1 MLGFDVYL
9 PEKKTVETNSGVTGD
24 IRRHDDHM
32 TSLKWYVC
40 YFQDPTYNYCDVG
53 GSYVGPTQDRILRL
67 SKELGLEFY
76 NVNEKGDFA
85 HLSHVSEVQ

>member
-1 MLGFDVYL
+1 MQLPVLDAMLIMWRHWMKWFDFA
-9 PEKKTVETNSGVTGD
+9 
-24 IRRHDDHM
+24 
-32 TSLKWYVC
+32 

-76 NVNEKGDFA
+76 HVNDKGDFA
-85 HLSHVSEVQ
+85 HLSHVS